1 MAAADVAPQF
11 GAELKDSFK
20 PVNNWVSH
28 GISWMDEI
36 QQFYRERSAIEK
48 EYASKLTLLC
58 KKYYDRKSKKI
69 STLSVGDTP
78 TLTPGSLESASL
90 TTWTTQLNAVES
102 HAAERDKFA
111 SELIVQVADPLKQ
124 AATQYEEI
132 RKCHVEYHGKLEK
145 ERDAVYGDLK
155 KAKGK
160 YDGACQEVESRR
172 KKMESA
178 FDHGKTKAQAAYQQQ
193 ILEMNNYKN
202 LYLISINVTNKLKEK
217 FYHEYVPEVINGLQN
232 INETRV
238 QRMNS
243 IWTLA
248 AQLEKSSL
256 SNSTQHIANLL
267 VEIPRNNPHLDS
279 LMFLQHNV
287 TQSQEPANLGFEPSP
302 VWHDDASIIVD
313 EAAKVFL
320 RNVLSKSKTQIRE
333 LRVESDRKKRE
344 VEGSKKVRE
353 NIQQGKDNRNEL
365 DVVRSIFYMQESLH
379 DVDRKWITAEIETA
393 TIMAVAGDLS
403 FGAQNH
409 NFRSQTFKIPTNCD
423 LCGERIWG
431 LSAKGFDCRDC
442 GYTCHNK
449 CQMKVPPECPGEQTK
464 EEKKKLKAMRQEQA
478 GSMPTVDLDAT
489 PATST
494 AAPSLTRQNTMTSL
508 SSGYAAS
515 TPTRSVSNVATQPT
529 PETPAEEAPA
539 PVAETKPAAA
549 RSRRVL
555 APPPIAYVAAP
566 PPSDVGSKSNEPRGK
581 MLYAYQATGADE
593 VTVDENDDVVIVQ
606 PDDGSGWL
614 RVRAGG
620 NEGLVPAAYV
630 EAAPAPSPVPAG
642 TPGIPERPG
651 STYSNSSTSLPGS
664 TATKRVG
671 PAVAPRRG
679 AKKVQYV
686 EALYEYEARS
696 DMEWSMAEGDRF
708 VLINRDSG
716 DGWADVER
724 GGVTKSVPANYIQE
738 V

>member
-11 GAELKDSFK
+11 GAELK
-20 PVNNWVSH
+20 VSN
-28 GISWMDEI
+28 GISWVDEI
-36 QQFYRERSAIEK
+36 HQFYRERSAIEK
-48 EYASKLTLLC
+48 EYASKLTALC

-69 STLSVGDTP
+69 SPLSVGDTP

-90 TTWTTQLNAVES
+90 TTWTTQLNAVEA

-111 SELIVQVADPLKQ
+111 SELVVQVADPLKQ

-145 ERDAVYGDLK
+145 EREAAYGDLK

-178 FDHGKTKAQAAYQQQ
+178 FDHGKGKAQTAYQQQ
-193 ILEMNNYKN
+193 ILEMNNYKAWLIQLITPCPDAN
-202 LYLISINVTNKLKEK
+202 LR
-217 FYHEYVPEVINGLQN
+217 GLQN
-232 INETRV
+232 LNETRV
-238 QRMNS
+238 AKMNLMWS
-243 IWTLA
+243 LA

-256 SNSTQHIANLL
+256 SNSTEHMANLL

-279 LMFLQHNV
+279 MMFLQHNV
-287 TQSQEPANLGFEPSP
+287 TQSQEPANLAFEPSP
-302 VWHDDASIIVD
+302 VWHDDASIIAD

-353 NIQQGKDNRNEL
+353 NIQHGKDNRNEL
-365 DVVRSIFYMQESLH
+365 DVVRSIFYIQESLH
-379 DVDRKWITAEIETA
+379 EVDRKWVTAEVETA

-403 FGAQNH
+403 LGAQNH

-442 GYTCHNK
+442 GYTCHSK
-449 CQMKVPPECPGEQTK
+449 CQMKVPAECPGEQTK
-464 EEKKKLKAMRQEQA
+464 EDKKKLKTLRQEQA
-478 GSMPTVDLDAT
+478 GAMPAVDIGT
-489 PATST
+489 PAAST
-494 AAPSLTRQNTMTSL
+494 ATPSLTRQNTMNSL

-515 TPTRSVSNVATQPT
+515 TARSSSNIAAQPT
-529 PETPAEEAPA
+529 AESPAEEPPA

-549 RSRRVL
+549 APRRNRVL
-555 APPPIAYVAAP
+555 APPPTAYMTAP
-566 PPSDVGSKSNEPRGK
+566 PPSDSGMSPRSKEPRGK
-581 MLYAYQATGADE
+581 MLYAYQATGSDE
-593 VTVDENDDVVIVQ
+593 VSVEDGDEVVILQ
-606 PDDGSGWL
+606 PDDGSGWM
-614 RVRAGG
+614 RVRSGA
-620 NEGLVPAAYV
+620 NEGLVPASYV
-630 EAAPAPSPVPAG
+630 EAAPTPSPVPSAS
-642 TPGIPERPG
+642 PSKPERPG
-651 STYSNSSTSLPGS
+651 STYSNSSASLAGS
-664 TATKRVG
+664 AAPKRVG

-679 AKKVQYV
+679 AKKLQYV

-696 DMEWSMAEGDRF
+696 DMEWNMAEGDRF

>member
-1 MAAADVAPQF
+1 MADVAPQF

-20 PVNNWVSH
+20 PVNNWVSN
-28 GISWMDEI
+28 GISWVEEVN
-36 QQFYRERSAIEK
+36 QFYRERSVIEK
-48 EYASKLTLLC
+48 EYAAKLTALC
-58 KKYYDRKSKKI
+58 KKYYDRKAKKI
-69 STLSVGDTP
+69 SPLSVGDTP

-102 HAAERDKFA
+102 HAAERDKFG

-124 AATQYEEI
+124 AAAQYEEI
-132 RKCHVEYHGKLEK
+132 RKSHFDYHTKLEK
-145 ERDAVYGDLK
+145 EREAAYGDLK

-172 KKMESA
+172 KKMESS
-178 FDHGKTKAQAAYQQQ
+178 FDHGKSKATAAYQQQ

-217 FYHEYVPEVINGLQN
+217 FYHEYVPEVIDGLQN
-232 INETRV
+232 LNETRV
-238 QRMNS
+238 ARMN
-243 IWTLA
+243 IMWTLA

-256 SNSTQHIANLL
+256 QSSTDHISNLL
-267 VEIPRNNPHLDS
+267 VEIPRNNPRLDS

-287 TQSQEPANLGFEPSP
+287 TQSQEPPSLGFEPSP
-302 VWHDDASIIVD
+302 VWHDDASIITD
-313 EAAKVFL
+313 ETAKIFL
-320 RNVLSKSKTQIRE
+320 RNVLGKSKLQVRE
-333 LRVESDRKKRE
+333 LRVEADRKKRE
-344 VEGSKKVRE
+344 VESAKKVRE
-353 NIQQGKDNRNEL
+353 SILSGKDNRNEV
-365 DVVRSIFYMQESLH
+365 DVVRSIFYMTESLH
-379 DVDRKWITAEIETA
+379 DVDRKWVTAEVETA

-442 GYTCHNK
+442 GYTCHSK
-449 CQMKVPPECPGEQTK
+449 CQMKVPAECPGEQSK
-464 EEKKKLKAMRQEQA
+464 EDKKKLKASRQEQA
-478 GSMPTVDLDAT
+478 GAMPAVDLDS
-489 PATST
+489 PAPST
-494 AAPSLTRQNTMTSL
+494 AAPSLTRQNTMNSL

-515 TPTRSVSNVATQPT
+515 TARSVSNVATQPT
-529 PETPAEEAPA
+529 PELPGDEPPA
-539 PVAETKPAAA
+539 PVAETKPVAAKRA
-549 RSRRVL
+549 HRVL
-555 APPPIAYVAAP
+555 APPPAAYVAAP
-566 PPSDVGSKSNEPRGK
+566 PPSESKPKEPRGK
-581 MLYAYQATGADE
+581 MLYAYQATSSDE
-593 VTVDENDDVVIVQ
+593 VTVEDGDDVAILET
-606 PDDGSGWL
+606 DDGGWM
-614 RVRAGG
+614 RIRAGSK
-620 NEGLVPAAYV
+620 EGLVPTAYV
-630 EAAPAPSPVPAG
+630 EAIATPSPVPSAS
-642 TPGIPERPG
+642 PAMPERPG
-651 STYSNSSTSLPGS
+651 STYSNSSASLAGS
-664 TATKRVG
+664 AAAKRVG

-696 DMEWSMAEGDRF
+696 DMEWNMAEGDRF
-708 VLINRDSG
+708 VLITRDGG